1 MRRLFLFFSVVVF
14 IVGVQLFLLT
24 DHTAHYFA
32 WTITP
37 PLTAAVLGAALWA
50 GCVML
55 VGAALQRHW
64 ASANIVFPGAFIFD
78 VLALIATLLHLDEL
92 HLTWGDPLARIAAW
106 TWLLTASA
114 ALPLMILVLVWQLGA
129 PGTAP
134 RRVGP
139 LPTWLRYLVGTFGV
153 ILLIA
158 GTTLFFFPGDIPPLW
173 LLPL

>member
-1 MRRLFLFFSVVVF
+1 
-14 IVGVQLFLLT
+14 
-24 DHTAHYFA
+24 
-32 WTITP
+32 
-37 PLTAAVLGAALWA
+37 
-50 GCVML
+50 
-55 VGAALQRHW
+55 
-64 ASANIVFPGAFIFD
+64 
-78 VLALIATLLHLDEL
+78 
-92 HLTWGDPLARIAAW
+92 IAAW

-139 LPTWLRYLVGTFGV
+139 LPTWLRYLVGTLGV

-173 LLPL
+173 LLPLASLSAQVIGAWLVGLGLTNLLIVAQNDWPRVRAATNAYALLGALQLVALLRYHDSVNWSADSTWFFLIIATSMLLIGLVCLTAAGRY